1 MTVDKATEIDIDCC
15 GQSAEKTVQ
24 TVENFENMQEMKL
37 KQLPHL
43 IDNTLAAH
51 VSCETIAQLIVSEIA
66 QPVTDIVQS
75 MMVVEK
81 PVGTTQGVMNDNLI
95 VKLND

>member
-1 MTVDKATEIDIDCC
+1 MTVDKATEIDIECC
-15 GQSAEKTVQ
+15 GQSAEKTV
-24 TVENFENMQEMKL
+24 QEMKL

-51 VSCETIAQLIVSEIA
+51 VSCETIAQLMVSEIA

-95 VKLND
+95 VKLYD